1 MQRVLRWLASNST
14 MHPTLRNLLIFG
26 MLGSGVG
33 LSVSGERRL
42 GFLVEMGALG
52 LAVISFPRQ
61 TRKTLRAVPK
71 SLARSGKAIGKAVA
85 KAGKAISQAAA

>member
-1 MQRVLRWLASNST
+1 MN
-14 MHPTLRNLLIFG
+14 PTLRNVLIFG
-26 MLGSGVG
+26 LLGGGVG

-42 GFLVEMGALG
+42 GFFIEMAALG
-52 LAVISFPRQ
+52 LAVTSFPRQ
-61 TRKTLRAVPK
+61 TRRTLRAVPK